1 MAMKKPR
8 TKGRDAS
15 ALLDRI
21 AELEKRV
28 MRIEAERDAAL
39 ASAAKTAAPVLGPA
53 AVTGSTA
60 SAPPVPVQTSATP
73 LPTAS
78 APTAPKGEVT
88 EEILMVISAAVAAF
102 LGKRAHVRQ
111 IRFLGSNAWA
121 EQGRVSVMA
130 SHRWAMQ
137 RG

>member
-1 MAMKKPR
+1 MATKKPR
-8 TKGRDAS
+8 TKGTDVS
-15 ALLDRI
+15 ALLRRI

-28 MRIEAERDAAL
+28 MKIEAERDAAL
-39 ASAAKTAAPVLGPA
+39 AIAAKTAAPVLAPA
-53 AVTGSTA
+53 APTSPVATA
-60 SAPPVPVQTSATP
+60 ITAPVQTS
-73 LPTAS
+73 
-78 APTAPKGEVT
+78 TAPSSAVAASTALKGEVT
-88 EEILMVISAAVAAF
+88 DEILMVISAAVAAF

-111 IRFLGSNAWA
+111 IRFIGSGAWA